1 MSNRIRLTRIASITS
16 ELDRIADEVQKY
28 NPKLALAIDKI
39 SDHMENRT
47 VVLAEALIMTEI
59 PTMTEYRKDN
69 TPENR
74 KDIGKLKSKILG
86 YVKNQGKATMS
97 EIYEDL
103 KCEDT
108 PMYLAI
114 HDLVKEKKLEGESP
128 YESHKNSHDKFIY
141 TLKTVK

>member
-16 ELDRIADEVQKY
+16 ELDRIADEVQEY
-28 NPKLALAIDKI
+28 NPEIALAIDKI
-39 SDHMENRT
+39 SDHMENRN
-47 VVLAEALIMTEI
+47 VVLAEVPAEI

-69 TPENR
+69 TPDNR
-74 KDIGKLKSKILG
+74 KGIEKLKSKILG